1 MKTTSQTTFTQ
12 IAKSQT
18 NNKQLYSPTRHY
30 SILPYLH
37 ENKIKQC
44 NGPSVTA
51 GGSATA
57 LLFSGGSS
65 PSELTF
71 RHHILLKEDINRFKP
86 SQKMLTRS
94 IAHQHRTPPIPGI
107 CLPRDTVLCYRLSG
121 PNVPATVAESYIAV
135 LNVAYPVTAC
145 QKTFEIDDERKLR
158 IFYDKRM
165 GQEVDMS
172 SIDDQWKGYIAKIS
186 GGNDKQGFP
195 MKQGVLTN
203 QRVRLLL
210 RKGHSCYRPRRDGER
225 RRKSVRGC
233 IVDGNLSVLNLV
245 IVKKGEGDVEGLTD
259 KSIPRPLGPKRASK
273 IRKLFN
279 LSYEDDVRKYVVRRE
294 LPAKDGKK
302 ARSKAPKIQR
312 LITPRVLQRR
322 RHRLALKRRRAI
334 KRREQALEY
343 HKLLAQR
350 QKEKAMEKRAA
361 RRSAS
366 LRSSAS
372 KSITESSSMKKSP
385 MPAKSKIASK
395 VAVPGP
401 KVVEKKG
408 KLQKGQAAVKPKAG
422 TPAKSKTQA
431 KPTATAT
438 AAAGKTTAA
447 KKMIAKKTKSAGKK

>member
-30 SILPYLH
+30 
-37 ENKIKQC
+37 
-44 NGPSVTA
+44 T

-57 LLFSGGSS
+57 LLFTARSS

-71 RHHILLKEDINRFKP
+71 RHPTFLEEDINRFTP
-86 SQKMLTRS
+86 SQKMITRS
-94 IAHQHRTPPIPGI
+94 ITHQNRTPPITGI

-121 PNVPATVAESYIAV
+121 TNVPATVAESYIVV

-245 IVKKGEGDVEGLTD
+245 IVKKGEGDVAGLTD

-408 KLQKGQAAVKPKAG
+408 KLQKGQAAVKLKAG

-438 AAAGKTTAA
+438 AAAGKTAA
-447 KKMIAKKTKSAGKK
+447 GKKMIAKKTKSAGKK

>member
-30 SILPYLH
+30 SILPYLY
-37 ENKIKQC
+37 ENK
-44 NGPSVTA
+44 
-51 GGSATA
+51 
-57 LLFSGGSS
+57 
-65 PSELTF
+65 
-71 RHHILLKEDINRFKP
+71 
-86 SQKMLTRS
+86 
-94 IAHQHRTPPIPGI
+94 
-107 CLPRDTVLCYRLSG
+107 
-121 PNVPATVAESYIAV
+121 V

-245 IVKKGEGDVEGLTD
+245 IVKKGEGDVAGLTD

-408 KLQKGQAAVKPKAG
+408 KLQKGQAAVKLKAG

-438 AAAGKTTAA
+438 AAAGKTAA
-447 KKMIAKKTKSAGKK
+447 GKKMIAKKTKSAGKK